1 MHTYVYTYIHIY
13 IQYIYMYIYIYNM
26 RVCVC
31 VCVCCLTGKTV
42 TIVAPTENG
51 QSGTYKE
58 FDFDTTADDFFTHHP
73 PK

>member
-13 IQYIYMYIYIYNM
+13 IQYIYVYMNIYNM
-26 RVCVC
+26 RVC